1 MPISLPSSFAILIG
15 TALTFIARGAAM
27 ADEPPPPTDA
37 VVVDAAT
44 ESAVHGALK
53 WLAGKQATNGS
64 WAVEEGGRRVHPV
77 AITGYA
83 LMAYLASGNLPE
95 EGEYAKEVNAGMQFL
110 LDSVQP
116 DGTFR
121 GVDGGRYMYNH
132 GIATIA
138 LSELYG
144 QSRSAAIRPKLER
157 LVRLILTTQSTDGA
171 HAGGWRYQPHPGDA
185 DISVTVMQVVALRSA
200 KNAGFDVPQKTIDD
214 AITYVRRCQDA
225 ATGGFSYQA
234 GQHDPGFA
242 RTAAAVYSLQVCGQ
256 YDDPMVKGGSAFLF
270 QRSKPGEQWWT
281 YGCNYAGPAQYMI
294 GGDTWRRWYGD
305 QKEQLLKTVKRRGD
319 EAWWE
324 GEVGPVYCTAAYATI
339 LAMPWHYLPLY
350 QR

>member
-1 MPISLPSSFAILIG
+1 MRPLLPLSLLLCTFAAGLP
-15 TALTFIARGAAM
+15 TSAHSEELA
-27 ADEPPPPTDA
+27 PPPDA
-37 VVVDAAT
+37 VVVDTQT
-44 ESAVHGALK
+44 ESVIHDALR
-53 WLAGKQATNGS
+53 WLANKQATNGS
-64 WAVEEGGRRVHPV
+64 WGVDEGGRRANAI

-83 LMAYLASGNLPE
+83 LVTYMASGNLPE
-95 EGEYAKEVNAGMQFL
+95 EGEYAKQVNAGMQFL

-138 LSELYG
+138 LCELYG
-144 QSRSAAIRPKLER
+144 QSRSPAIRPKLER
-157 LVRLILTTQSTDGA
+157 LVKLIISTQSESGQ
-171 HAGGWRYQPHPGDA
+171 HAGGWRYQPRPGDA

-214 AITYVRRCQDA
+214 AIAYVKRCQDP

-234 GQHDPGFA
+234 GQHDPGYA

-256 YDDPMVKGGSAFLF
+256 YDDPMVKSGSDYLF
-270 QRSKPGEQWWT
+270 KSARYGQQWWT
-281 YGCNYAGPAQYMI
+281 YGSNYAGPAQYMI
-294 GGDTWRRWYGD
+294 GGDTWKRWYES
-305 QKEQLLKTVKRRGD
+305 QKEQLLKTVKHRGD

-324 GEVGPVYCTAAYATI
+324 GEVGSVYCTAAYATI
-339 LAMPWHYLPLY
+339 LAMPWHYIPLY

>member
-1 MPISLPSSFAILIG
+1 MRPHAL
-15 TALTFIARGAAM
+15 ALTFAAGALCFALRP
-27 ADEPPPPTDA
+27 ASAQEAPPAIDP
-37 VVVDAAT
+37 VVVDAQT
-44 ESAVHGALK
+44 EPVIHGALH

-64 WAVEEGGRRVHPV
+64 WGVEENNRRANPV

-83 LMAYLASGNLPE
+83 LMAYLASGNLPD

-121 GVDGGRYMYNH
+121 GVDGSKYMYNH

-144 QSRSAAIRPKLER
+144 QSRSASIRPKLER
-157 LVRLILTTQSTDGA
+157 LVKLILTTQSNQGNN
-171 HAGGWRYQPHPGDA
+171 AGGWRYQPRPGDA

-214 AITYVRRCQDA
+214 AIAYVKRCQDPGS
-225 ATGGFSYQA
+225 GGFSYQA
-234 GQHDPGFA
+234 GQRDPGFA
-242 RTAAAVYSLQVCGQ
+242 RTAAAIYSLQVCGQ
-256 YDDPMVKGGSAFLF
+256 YDDPMVKEGSDFLF
-270 QRSKPGEQWWT
+270 RSSKPGQQWWT

-294 GGDTWRRWYGD
+294 GGETWKRWYD
-305 QKEQLLKTVKRRGD
+305 QQKTELLKTVKRRGED
-319 EAWWE
+319 AWWE
-324 GEVGPVYCTAAYATI
+324 GEVGPAYCTAAYATI

>member
-1 MPISLPSSFAILIG
+1 MRFHLLAISCVAFSASLPIQAQEP
-15 TALTFIARGAAM
+15 LT
-27 ADEPPPPTDA
+27 PPDT
-37 VVVDAAT
+37 VVVDSQT
-44 ESAVHGALK
+44 EAIIHGALH
-53 WLAGKQATNGS
+53 WLSGKQAANGS
-64 WAVEEGGRRVHPV
+64 WAVEEGGRRAHPV

-83 LMAYLASGNLPE
+83 LLAYLASGNLPE

-121 GVDGGRYMYNH
+121 GVEGGRYMYNH

-144 QSRSAAIRPKLER
+144 QSRSIAIRPKLER
-157 LVRLILTTQSTDGA
+157 LVKLIVTTQSNQGV
-171 HAGGWRYQPHPGDA
+171 HAGGWRYQPRPGDA
-185 DISVTVMQVVALRSA
+185 DVSVTVMQVVALRSA

-214 AITYVRRCQDA
+214 AIAYVKRCQDP
-225 ATGGFSYQA
+225 TSGGFSYQA
-234 GQHDPGFA
+234 GQREPGFA
-242 RTAAAVYSLQVCGQ
+242 RTAAAIYSLQVCGQ
-256 YDDPMVKGGSAFLF
+256 YDDPMIKTGSEFLF
-270 QRSKPGEQWWT
+270 KSSKPGQQWWT

-294 GGDTWRRWYGD
+294 GGESWKRWYDG
-305 QKEQLLKTVKRRGD
+305 QKEQLLKTVRRRGE

-339 LAMPWHYLPLY
+339 LAMPWHYIPLY